1 MDQGEDVL
9 VKRTTIEK
17 FSKTYYPDFENDGTR
32 KYILTYDPAS
42 RLDNSVVLVAELFR
56 DEEKGLM
63 LKLVNMVNLVER
75 AKDGTSMVIQK
86 PKQMEIFKN
95 MMVDY
100 NLGYVDYEG
109 IDSVFIDAGAGGG
122 GFEVGQHL
130 LTDFKGKDGRL
141 HRGIIDPE
149 NEYMKLYK
157 DDYPSADPILNLF
170 SFKKDKTAAYEATQA
185 MINQGLVIFPKG
197 LNVRNELEFEVE
209 NPDGSMSIKYEKPG
223 LDEINSITQMDL
235 AKEELMG
242 MQKTKKPN
250 GTIVFEQTPAAKS
263 INLHDD

>member
-109 IDSVFIDAGAGGG
+109 IDSIFIDAGAGGKP
-122 GFEVGQHL
+122 L
-130 LTDFKGKDGRL
+130 
-141 HRGIIDPE
+141 PP
-149 NEYMKLYK
+149 YK
-157 DDYPSADPILNLF
+157 VSC
-170 SFKKDKTAAYEATQA
+170 K
-185 MINQGLVIFPKG
+185 
-197 LNVRNELEFEVE
+197 
-209 NPDGSMSIKYEKPG
+209 
-223 LDEINSITQMDL
+223 
-235 AKEELMG
+235 
-242 MQKTKKPN
+242 
-250 GTIVFEQTPAAKS
+250 
-263 INLHDD
+263 

>member
-1 MDQGEDVL
+1 MYETNPYRAEREFGNKWSGDQGEDVL

-100 NLGYVDYEG
+100 NLGYVDY
-109 IDSVFIDAGAGGG
+109 
-122 GFEVGQHL
+122 
-130 LTDFKGKDGRL
+130 
-141 HRGIIDPE
+141 
-149 NEYMKLYK
+149 
-157 DDYPSADPILNLF
+157 
-170 SFKKDKTAAYEATQA
+170 
-185 MINQGLVIFPKG
+185 
-197 LNVRNELEFEVE
+197 
-209 NPDGSMSIKYEKPG
+209 
-223 LDEINSITQMDL
+223 
-235 AKEELMG
+235 
-242 MQKTKKPN
+242 
-250 GTIVFEQTPAAKS
+250 
-263 INLHDD
+263 